1 MEDLKQSDIQVLNKF
16 QHFVV
21 KDVQGLKFST
31 TSDMCESML
40 GSNPIISKIDKNNF
54 FLYFIYTNRRPFFRF
69 LKGLGL
75 YEILNKY
82 NLLQHLRTFIEKS
95 LFPRPGRNEWKSVVK
110 QAILHHQIE
119 EMEDPNTS

>member
-54 FLYFIYTNRRPFFRF
+54 FYTSYTLIEDLF
-69 LKGLGL
+69 LD
-75 YEILNKY
+75 
-82 NLLQHLRTFIEKS
+82 S
-95 LFPRPGRNEWKSVVK
+95 
-110 QAILHHQIE
+110 
-119 EMEDPNTS
+119 